1 MGKAKRPAKLGD
13 IQFDALLKQDDSYEA
28 EIPDYPVESGLSV
41 NDNVTVK
48 PFYISAELYLSNNP
62 ITWNSRLGSSRN
74 RVRSVE
80 SRLKTAFLTRE
91 PLTYSTSDRSYSNMC
106 IEALTI
112 TKSEETGYARKILVT
127 LKQVT
132 VTQTKT
138 GTIPDSYVRGG
149 ETAAPAGT
157 ASTTPATSAGV
168 VNNGSTKSSTTTAAK
183 ETSQKK
189 GSILYKAANA
199 SGLLK

>member
-1 MGKAKRPAKLGD
+1 MGKAKRPVKLAD
-13 IQFDALLKQDDSYEA
+13 IQFDVLLKQDDSYEA
-28 EIPDYPVESGLSV
+28 EIPDYPVESGISV

-48 PFYISAELYLSNNP
+48 PFYISAELYLSNTP
-62 ITWNSRLGSSRN
+62 ITWNTRLGNSGN
-74 RVRSVE
+74 RVRTVE
-80 SRLKTAFLTRE
+80 RRLKAAFLTKE
-91 PLTYSTSDRSYSNMC
+91 PLIYSTTDQTYNNMC

-112 TKSEETGYARKILVT
+112 SKSEETGYARKIVVT

-132 VTQTKT
+132 VTATKT

-149 ETAAPAGT
+149 STAASAGT

-168 VNNGSTKSSTTTAAK
+168 VNNGSTKNAAK
-183 ETSQKK
+183 ETSEKK
-189 GSILYKAANA
+189 SSMIYKAAKS